1 MSGTFPSAG
10 FTTLAYNNNVTVRQT
25 ESVTGKTQRSK
36 TGGQFWSFTLQSPP
50 LERTAF
56 RELYSFIVQQDGSF
70 ESFTISPPVIGS
82 TSGTAS
88 GELIISNISDAQKA
102 AGSSEIKIG
111 NRFAS
116 SPMTGTL
123 KKGDFIHIGDT
134 GHDKVYMLTSDVT
147 FDGSS
152 SIAVGIY
159 PPLVQTIDT
168 SSAVTVTYNSVPF
181 KVHFAGDQQSFTLDQ
196 SGFYTYQI
204 EVREAL

>member
-88 GELIISNISDAQKA
+88 GELMITGSTTAQKA
-102 AGSSEIKIG
+102 AGTSEIKIG

-123 KKGDFIHIGDT
+123 KKGDFIKIADQ
-134 GHDKVYMLTSDVT
+134 DKVYMLTSDVT

-152 SIAVGIY
+152 TIAVGIY
-159 PPLVQTIDT
+159 PPLLEATDDGK
-168 SSAVTVTYNSVPF
+168 AVTYNSVPF

>member
-50 LERTAF
+50 LERSAF

-70 ESFTISPPVIGS
+70 ESFTLSPPVIGS

-88 GELIISNISDAQKA
+88 GELMITGSTTAQKA
-102 AGSSEIKIG
+102 AGTSEIKIG

-123 KKGDFIHIGDT
+123 KKGDFIKIADQ
-134 GHDKVYMLTSDVT
+134 DKVYMLTSDVT

-152 SIAVGIY
+152 TIAVGIY
-159 PPLVQTIDT
+159 PPLLEATDDGK
-168 SSAVTVTYNSVPF
+168 AVTYNSVPF

>member
-88 GELIISNISDAQKA
+88 GELMITGSTTAQKA
-102 AGSSEIKIG
+102 AGTSEIKIG
-111 NRFAS
+111 NRFDS

-123 KKGDFIHIGDT
+123 KKGDFIKIADQ
-134 GHDKVYMLTSDVT
+134 DKVYMLTSDVT

-152 SIAVGIY
+152 TIAVGIY
-159 PPLVQTIDT
+159 PPLLEATEDGK
-168 SSAVTVTYNSVPF
+168 AVTYNSVPF

>member
-50 LERTAF
+50 LERSAF

-70 ESFTISPPVIGS
+70 ESFTLSPPVIGS

-88 GELIISNISDAQKA
+88 GELMITGSTTAQKA
-102 AGSSEIKIG
+102 AGTSEIKIG

-123 KKGDFIHIGDT
+123 KKGDFIKIADQ
-134 GHDKVYMLTSDVT
+134 DKVYMLTSDVT

-152 SIAVGIY
+152 TIAVGIY
-159 PPLVQTIDT
+159 PPLLEATEDGK
-168 SSAVTVTYNSVPF
+168 AVTYNSVPF

>member
-50 LERTAF
+50 LERSAF

-70 ESFTISPPVIGS
+70 ESFTLSPPVIGS

-88 GELIISNISDAQKA
+88 GELMITGSTTAQKA
-102 AGSSEIKIG
+102 AGTSEIKIG

-123 KKGDFIHIGDT
+123 KKGDFIKIADQ
-134 GHDKVYMLTSDVT
+134 DKVYMLTSDVT

-152 SIAVGIY
+152 TIAVGIY
-159 PPLVQTIDT
+159 PPLLEATDDGK
-168 SSAVTVTYNSVPF
+168 AVTYNSVPF
-181 KVHFAGDQQSFTLDQ
+181 KVHFTGDQQSFTLDQ

>member
-1 MSGTFPSAG
+1 
-10 FTTLAYNNNVTVRQT
+10 
-25 ESVTGKTQRSK
+25 
-36 TGGQFWSFTLQSPP
+36 
-50 LERTAF
+50 
-56 RELYSFIVQQDGSF
+56 VQQDGSF
-70 ESFTISPPVIGS
+70 ESFTLSPPVIGS

-88 GELIISNISDAQKA
+88 GELMITGSTTAQKA
-102 AGSSEIKIG
+102 AGTSEIKIG

-123 KKGDFIHIGDT
+123 KKGDFIKIADQ
-134 GHDKVYMLTSDVT
+134 DKVYMLTSDVT

-152 SIAVGIY
+152 TIAVGIY
-159 PPLVQTIDT
+159 PPLLEATDDGK
-168 SSAVTVTYNSVPF
+168 AVTYNSVPF